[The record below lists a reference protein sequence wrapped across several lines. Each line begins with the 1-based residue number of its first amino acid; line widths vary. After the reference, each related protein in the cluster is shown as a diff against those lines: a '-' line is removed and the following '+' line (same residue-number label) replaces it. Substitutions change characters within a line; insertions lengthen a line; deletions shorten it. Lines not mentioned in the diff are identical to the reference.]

1 MIEAIY
7 DAVTSFAEWLYDLVV
22 GIFESGV
29 LLIHDAAVWAF
40 DGVLGAIATGVEAAP
55 VPDWLAAYSLGIHF
69 AKLHPMVGYFVLGL
83 GIPECLAVI
92 GAAFTLRR
100 VAKPLTLILPG

>member
-7 DAVTSFAEWLYDLVV
+7 DAISGFAKWLVDLVV
-22 GIFESGV
+22 AFFESIFSLLKD
-29 LLIHDAAVWAF
+29 LLIWAA

-55 VPDWLAAYSLGIHF
+55 VPDWLFAYNLGLTLS
-69 AKLHPMVGYFVLGL
+69 KLHPMVGYFVFGL

-100 VAKPLTLILPG
+100 VAKPLSLILPG